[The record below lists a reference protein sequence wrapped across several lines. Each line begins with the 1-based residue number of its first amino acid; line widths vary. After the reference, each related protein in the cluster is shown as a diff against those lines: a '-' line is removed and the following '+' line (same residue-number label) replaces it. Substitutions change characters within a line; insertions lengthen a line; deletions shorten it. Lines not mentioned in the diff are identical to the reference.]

1 MTQPVLK
8 NEVTDLSPDIGMRK
22 EQRRNVAEKLSN
34 SLADAFRL
42 FFNVQTL
49 HWNVEGPMFYSVHK
63 LTEEQYE
70 DLGESVDGIAERI
83 RALGLPALSTM
94 SAFDERS
101 ALDDL
106 PEDGELKTR
115 IERLIADY
123 ETAGQ
128 RLTETIQFAE
138 ENNDIKTADL
148 LTEQLGRYDEY
159 AWMLRATVAS

>member
-8 NEVTDLSPDIGMRK
+8 NDVTDLSPDVAMRNK
-22 EQRRNVAEKLSN
+22 QRLQVADKLSN

-70 DLGESVDGIAERI
+70 DLGESVDDIAERI
-83 RALGLPALSTM
+83 RALGLPAMHTM
-94 SAFDERS
+94 KAYDERS
-101 ALDDL
+101 AIGDL
-106 PEDGELKTR
+106 PEEAELKDR
-115 IERLIADY
+115 IERLVSDY
-123 ETAGQ
+123 EKAGQ
-128 RLTETIQFAE
+128 RLTETIRFAE
-138 ENNDIKTADL
+138 ENDDIKTADL

>member
-1 MTQPVLK
+1 MTQSVLK
-8 NEVTDLSPDIGMRK
+8 NEVTDLKPDIGMRR
-22 EQRRNVAEKLSN
+22 EQRTEVAEKLSD

-70 DLGESVDGIAERI
+70 ELGDSVDDIAERI
-83 RALGLPALSTM
+83 RALGLPAMHTM
-94 SAFDERS
+94 KAYDERS
-101 ALDDL
+101 AIDDL
-106 PEDGELKTR
+106 PSDAELKDR
-115 IERLIADY
+115 IERLVSDY

-128 RLTETIQFAE
+128 RLTETIRFAE

-159 AWMLRATVAS
+159 AWMLRATVA